1 MYDYCMFV
9 TDGSPVLYA
18 LVTNKLPSKKMNY
31 FSSLKVTEGH
41 QTFKYQ
47 NIWYLKYM
55 VFTFSKLG
63 GQNNIPLGIMK

>member
-1 MYDYCMFV
+1 MFV
-9 TDGSPVLYA
+9 ADASPVLYA

-31 FSSLKVTEGH
+31 FSYLKVTEGH
-41 QTFKYQ
+41 QIKT

-63 GQNNIPLGIMK
+63 GQNYILLGILK